1 MLNDNIK
8 NAIMED
14 IENAVY
20 NLYIDELN
28 KHWDDMKDTR
38 SDICDFISNYL
49 MERAIEERRR
59 MKNL

>member
-1 MLNDNIK
+1 MLNSNIK

-28 KHWDDMKDTR
+28 KHWDGMKDTQ

-49 MERAIEERRR
+49 MERAIEERRHV
-59 MKNL
+59 KNL